1 MKEYIAYAKDRKN
14 VIGKAFG
21 SMFLLGI
28 SGVIILPY
36 LMKQWSYDRRIGPL
50 HLTLGGICFCGGVLL
65 LYLLI
70 RKLIPGRGKFL
81 RTSVLSVGITYLI
94 VQLVL
99 SCTMGGISWG
109 ITKAGILNQGQTKW
123 LIYLLSGF
131 FQNMI
136 RAWVIYFMMEQF
148 YERNWKEDIFI
159 RKRAIAVLPGL
170 CVIMTLPA
178 LLPERNLQSGVTLLG
193 QCIFLTGLMIYF
205 GNDAWRRVTNEEKE

>member
-1 MKEYIAYAKDRKN
+1 MKEYIAYAKDRKEM
-14 VIGKAFG
+14 ISKAFG

-36 LMKQWSYDRRIGPL
+36 LMRQWSYDRRIGPL

-81 RTSVLSVGITYLI
+81 RTSVLGVGITYLI

-99 SCTMGGISWG
+99 SCMMGVVSWG

-159 RKRAIAVLPGL
+159 GKRAVAVLLGL

-193 QCIFLTGLMIYF
+193 QSIFLTGLMIYF

>member
-1 MKEYIAYAKDRKN
+1 MKEYIAYAKDRKEM
-14 VIGKAFG
+14 IGKAFG

-28 SGVIILPY
+28 SGTIILPY
-36 LMKQWSYDRRIGPL
+36 LMRQWSYDRRIGPM
-50 HLTLGGICFCGGVLL
+50 HLALGGICFCGGVLL

-70 RKLIPGRGKFL
+70 RKRIPGRGGFL
-81 RTSVLSVGITYLI
+81 RTSVLTVGIVYL
-94 VQLVL
+94 VAQLAL
-99 SCTMGGISWG
+99 SCMMGVISWG
-109 ITKAGILNQGQTKW
+109 IAKAGLWDQEQTKW

-131 FQNMI
+131 FQNII

-159 RKRAIAVLPGL
+159 GKRAIAVILGL

-178 LLPERNLQSGVTLLG
+178 LLPERTLQSAVTLLG

>member
-1 MKEYIAYAKDRKN
+1 MKEYIAYAKDRKEM
-14 VIGKAFG
+14 IGETFG

-28 SGVIILPY
+28 SGIIILPY
-36 LMKQWSYDRRIGPL
+36 LMRQWSYDRRIGPL

-65 LYLLI
+65 LYLLL
-70 RKLIPGRGKFL
+70 RKLIPGRSKFL

-99 SCTMGGISWG
+99 SCMMGVVSWG

-148 YERNWKEDIFI
+148 YARDWKEDIFI
-159 RKRAIAVLPGL
+159 GKRAAAVLLGL

-193 QCIFLTGLMIYF
+193 QSIFLTGLMIYF

>member
-1 MKEYIAYAKDRKN
+1 MKEYIAYAKDRKEM
-14 VIGKAFG
+14 IGETFG

-28 SGVIILPY
+28 SGIIILPY
-36 LMKQWSYDRRIGPL
+36 LMRQWSYDRRIGPL

-65 LYLLI
+65 LYLLL
-70 RKLIPGRGKFL
+70 RKLIPGRSKFL

-99 SCTMGGISWG
+99 SCMMGVVSWG

-159 RKRAIAVLPGL
+159 GKRAAAVLLGL

-193 QCIFLTGLMIYF
+193 QSIFLTGLMIYF

>member
-1 MKEYIAYAKDRKN
+1 MKEYIAYAKDRKEM
-14 VIGKAFG
+14 IGKAFG

-36 LMKQWSYDRRIGPL
+36 LMRQWSYDRRIGPM
-50 HLTLGGICFCGGVLL
+50 HLALGGICFCGGLLL

-70 RKLIPGRGKFL
+70 RKRIPGRGGFL
-81 RTSVLSVGITYLI
+81 RTSVLTVGIVYL
-94 VQLVL
+94 VAQLVL
-99 SCTMGGISWG
+99 SCMMGVISWG
-109 ITKAGILNQGQTKW
+109 IAKAGLWNQEQTKW

-131 FQNMI
+131 FQNII

-159 RKRAIAVLPGL
+159 GKRAIAVILGL

-178 LLPERNLQSGVTLLG
+178 LLPERTLQSAVTLLG

>member
-1 MKEYIAYAKDRKN
+1 MKEYIAYAKDRKEM
-14 VIGKAFG
+14 ISKAFG

-36 LMKQWSYDRRIGPL
+36 LMRQWSYDRRIGPL

-81 RTSVLSVGITYLI
+81 RTSVLGVGITYLI

-99 SCTMGGISWG
+99 SCMMGVVSWG
-109 ITKAGILNQGQTKW
+109 IIKVGILNQGQTKW

-159 RKRAIAVLPGL
+159 GKRAVAVLLGL